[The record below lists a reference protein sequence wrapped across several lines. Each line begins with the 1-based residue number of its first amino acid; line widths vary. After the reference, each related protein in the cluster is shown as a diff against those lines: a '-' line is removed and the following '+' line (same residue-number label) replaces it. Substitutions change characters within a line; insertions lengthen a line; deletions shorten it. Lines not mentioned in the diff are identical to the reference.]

1 MQTLKPFINGQ
12 FVESVSEK
20 YHQVFDPSTGEMIA
34 RVPCC
39 TREEMEGAIAAA
51 KAAYPAWSAT
61 PVRKR
66 AQLMLKLRELIV
78 RDMDALTLLCAGEH
92 LRTITVEGGD
102 GATVDAVLTADL
114 TGLVPENVL
123 PQVEINLPDSLT
135 APVHLGD
142 VLGTVR
148 MVCQGETLCEVTL
161 VAADSIRRDDFPARW
176 KRYWQNWLL
185 LGQPGA

>member
-39 TREEMEGAIAAA
+39 TREEREGAIAAA
-51 KAAYPAWSAT
+51 KAAYTAWSAT

-78 RDMDALTLLCAGEH
+78 RDMDALTLLCATETARPW
-92 LRTITVEGGD
+92 LRPP
-102 GATVDAVLTADL
+102 ATW
-114 TGLVPENVL
+114 
-123 PQVEINLPDSLT
+123 
-135 APVHLGD
+135 
-142 VLGTVR
+142 
-148 MVCQGETLCEVTL
+148 
-161 VAADSIRRDDFPARW
+161 ARPL
-176 KRYWQNWLL
+176 K
-185 LGQPGA
+185 